1 MLLITPDEEFSFV
14 MADVND
20 FHAPQTHSI
29 EDAEHLDGGRS
40 QALKL
45 TANTHA
51 GFWKLPQ

>member
-1 MLLITPDEEFSFV
+1 LLITPGEEFPFA
-14 MADVND
+14 MANVND

>member
-1 MLLITPDEEFSFV
+1 MLLITPDVEFSFV

-45 TANTHA
+45 TANAHA

>member
-1 MLLITPDEEFSFV
+1 MRLITPGEEFSFA

-20 FHAPQTHSI
+20 FHAPQSHSI
-29 EDAEHLDGGRS
+29 EDAEHFDGCRS

-51 GFWKLPQ
+51 GLWKLPQ

>member
-1 MLLITPDEEFSFV
+1 MLLITPGEEFPFA
-14 MADVND
+14 MANVND
-20 FHAPQTHSI
+20 FHAPQSNSI
-29 EDAEHLDGGRS
+29 EDAEYFDGGRS